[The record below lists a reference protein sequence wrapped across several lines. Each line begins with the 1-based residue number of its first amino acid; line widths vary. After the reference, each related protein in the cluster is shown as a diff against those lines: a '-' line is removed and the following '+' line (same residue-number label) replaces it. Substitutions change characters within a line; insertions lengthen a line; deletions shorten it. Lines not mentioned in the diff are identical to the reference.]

1 MPRLPVARVLWIPKP
16 DLPTAATAW
25 ILAGGAHHSCLSYVV
40 NTEQLEDLCEML
52 DIEFVVIDGE
62 TKIRDFKREL
72 RNGDI
77 YYKLRKL

>member
-1 MPRLPVARVLWIPKP
+1 
-16 DLPTAATAW
+16 
-25 ILAGGAHHSCLSYVV
+25 
-40 NTEQLEDLCEML
+40 ML